1 MIFETNVF
9 LIFLL
14 MEEQY
19 TDKTPETGK
28 AIRPV
33 NHTILGLSG
42 ICNAAQWNID
52 LNKILI

>member
-19 TDKTPETGK
+19 SDKTPETGK

-42 ICNAAQWNID
+42 I
-52 LNKILI
+52 

>member
-1 MIFETNVF
+1 
-9 LIFLL
+9 

-19 TDKTPETGK
+19 TDKTPEPGK

-33 NHTILGLSG
+33 NLTIPGLSG